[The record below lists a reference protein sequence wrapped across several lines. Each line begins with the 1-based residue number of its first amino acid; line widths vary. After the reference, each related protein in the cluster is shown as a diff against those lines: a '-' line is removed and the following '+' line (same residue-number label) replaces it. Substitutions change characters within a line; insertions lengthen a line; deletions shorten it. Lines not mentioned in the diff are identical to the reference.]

1 MSRLALRINAQI
13 GTCSAVRQFVE
24 QTCAT
29 WQVPSGVTDPLVLAV
44 DEVVTNV
51 IQHGYRGQSGEIE
64 IDIERT
70 PDAVVVTVS
79 DQAPPFDPTR
89 LPDPDITL
97 PLELRPE
104 GGMGVYMARRS
115 VDGMTH
121 QLTGQGG
128 NQLTLTKKIA
138 VPVEGR

>member
-1 MSRLALRINAQI
+1 VSKLSLRINAQLS
-13 GTCSAVRQFVE
+13 TCSTVRQFVE
-24 QTCAT
+24 QACAAM
-29 WQVPSGVTDPLVLAV
+29 QVPGAVTDPLVLAV
-44 DEVVTNV
+44 DEVVTN
-51 IQHGYRGQSGEIE
+51 IIEHGYRGRPGEIAIE
-64 IDIERT
+64 IERK
-70 PDAVVVTVS
+70 PDAVIVTVR

-97 PLELRPE
+97 PLEKRPV

-128 NQLTLTKKIA
+128 NQLTLTKNISG
-138 VPVEGR
+138 PPNGS